1 MNKGKYMKKTFFLIL
16 FISVINSYALNISF
30 IDTTT
35 DRGSSFYNSIINDNS
50 YIRAIFVGDVMLSRY
65 VEDSVYNNFNGD
77 YRNLFTHVEPFLRG
91 ADIVFGNLE
100 NPVSNERMKARDNV
114 ATLMQYPI
122 RGFFSLTNVC
132 CNFGAEIQGI
142 EALKRAGFN
151 VVSIANNHIGDAGI
165 KGIEDTIYNLR
176 SVGIDYVGG
185 GLDSNESHSPYIYN
199 KNNINI
205 GVLGY
210 SNISSSK
217 IWKATETKAGI
228 SVYSDDSIKKDI
240 MLAKNS
246 LDLIIVSIHF
256 GNEGDESPDNTQI
269 NAAHLM
275 IDSGADIVI
284 GHHPHVVQPIEVYN
298 GGLVAYSLGNFIFDE
313 DSYDKSVGLL
323 LELFVDN
330 KKNIYV
336 IPRNIIISYSHQ
348 AVIQF

>member
-1 MNKGKYMKKTFFLIL
+1 MNKGEYMKKTFFIIL
-16 FISVINSYALNISF
+16 FISVVNSYALNISF

-77 YRNLFTHVEPFLRG
+77 YRNLFTRVEPFLRG

-100 NPVSNERMKARDNV
+100 NPVTDEKMNIIDNTLPLIQHPFGGFRSLSN
-114 ATLMQYPI
+114 I
-122 RGFFSLTNVC
+122 C
-132 CNFGAEIQGI
+132 CNFGAEVQALD
-142 EALKRAGFN
+142 ALKWAGFN
-151 VVSIANNHIGDAGI
+151 VVNIANNHIGDAGI

-176 SVGIDYVGG
+176 NIGINYVGG
-185 GLDSNESHSPYIYN
+185 GLNANESHNPYVFN
-199 KNNINI
+199 KNDVKI
-205 GVLGY
+205 GLLGY
-210 SNISSSK
+210 SNIKSSE
-217 IWKATETKAGI
+217 IWKSTETRAGI
-228 SVYSDDSIKKDI
+228 SIYNDNDVKKDL
-240 MLAKNS
+240 MLTKNS
-246 LDLIIVSIHF
+246 SDIIIVSIHF
-256 GNEGDESPDNTQI
+256 GEEGDKSPDGNEI
-269 NAAHLM
+269 EIAHSI
-275 IDSGADIVI
+275 IDNGASIVI
-284 GHHPHVVQPIEVYN
+284 GHHPHVVQPVELYHS
-298 GGLVAYSLGNFIFDE
+298 GLIAYSLGNFIFDE